1 MSNDQFEPSEPSE
14 PSDSEQD
21 PSLLNIVDDHVE
33 EIIGPTGKKV
43 RRKGV
48 YLLPNLVTTAA
59 LFAGFYAI
67 ISGMQGN
74 FVSAGAA
81 IIVAQLLDGFD
92 GRVARMTNT
101 TSAFGVEYDS
111 LSDMVSFGLA
121 PALVIF
127 SWGLEPLGKFG
138 WAAAFIFAACAA
150 LRLARFNTQAA
161 TADNRYFVG
170 LASPPAAAVLATLV
184 WSWPGGEPAREVA
197 IAVAVLTMLLG
208 LLMVSN
214 VRYFSFKGFNMR
226 GRVPFV
232 VMLAALLIFV
242 VVVVDPPRVLLLM
255 ALIYCLS
262 GPAMWVYRYRQRTAQ
277 PPAVDPVER
286 TEPSIETNEIE
297 TTESSMETT
306 ETKDAISAENKSP
319 DRGE

>member
-1 MSNDQFEPSEPSE
+1 MSNDQTERPNGNS
-14 PSDSEQD
+14 SEQD
-21 PSLLNIVDDHVE
+21 SALLNIVDDHVE
-33 EIIGPTGKKV
+33 EVISPTGKKV

-48 YLLPNLVTTAA
+48 YLLPNLFTTAA
-59 LFAGFYAI
+59 LFAGFFAI
-67 ISGMQGN
+67 ISGMKGN
-74 FVSAGAA
+74 FESAGLA

-121 PALVIF
+121 PALVVF

-161 TADNRYFVG
+161 SADNRYFVG

-184 WSWPGGEPAREVA
+184 WSWPNAQPSTELAFGVA
-197 IAVAVLTMLLG
+197 LLTIVLG

-214 VRYFSFKGFNMR
+214 IRYFSFKGFDVR

-232 VMLAALLIFV
+232 FMLVALLIFV
-242 VVVVDPPRVLLLM
+242 VVVVDPPRILLLI
-255 ALIYCLS
+255 ALVYCLS
-262 GPAMWVYRYRQRTAQ
+262 GPAISLYRYRQRSAQ
-277 PPAVDPVER
+277 APVGESSVNPGADAEVVTDVDPQ
-286 TEPSIETNEIE
+286 
-297 TTESSMETT
+297 
-306 ETKDAISAENKSP
+306 DSAGEGVYKENKAS
-319 DRGE
+319 DKAE